1 MRRRLSTLEIQEAQL
16 VFASSLDYKQIWIH
30 EEMKFPNWVAK
41 IGSAIAGQKPPAN
54 NAITIGVHIFFPV
67 KLQIDHQAIE
77 NLQLKDI
84 GWLMHELTHAW
95 QFQQIGIRYL
105 FQAILGHMRF
115 GSAVYDFGGEKGLAD
130 AVREGKGFA
139 TFNPEQQGDII
150 RKFYVALK
158 HEDVSASL
166 TALVEQVKNPGRF
179 LRG

>member
-1 MRRRLSTLEIQEAQL
+1 LI
-16 VFASSLDYKQIWIH
+16 
-30 EEMKFPNWVAK
+30 
-41 IGSAIAGQKPPAN
+41 
-54 NAITIGVHIFFPV
+54 
-67 KLQIDHQAIE
+67 
-77 NLQLKDI
+77 
-84 GWLMHELTHAW
+84 HELTHVW

-139 TFNPEQQGDII
+139 AFNPEQQGAII

-166 TALVEQVKNPGRF
+166 TAIAEQVKNSGGS
-179 LRG
+179 LRA